1 MGKNVP
7 SVPGS
12 GKLPVPPAAARDR
25 NNVANRLDH
34 FGLRCPEFDYLC
46 TYRVAERIWP
56 DLPAHNLKAL
66 AAHIGH
72 DFNHH
77 HA

>member
-1 MGKNVP
+1 MAHPVWRLP
-7 SVPGS
+7 
-12 GKLPVPPAAARDR
+12 GKLIQPTMHLFK
-25 NNVANRLDH
+25 RLSQRCCR
-34 FGLRCPEFDYLC
+34 FGLRFSEFDYLS